1 MILQNEG
8 PSVHKLG
15 IEPRADPDESSVAM
29 EKKCCFVGVSLIK
42 GSFKAKT
49 GKNQVCKA
57 ISTSLKLRGLTHQR
71 KRFRA

>member
-42 GSFKAKT
+42 GSFQSQDWQKSSLQSYQHKLKAPWFDT
-49 GKNQVCKA
+49 STKA
-57 ISTSLKLRGLTHQR
+57 V
-71 KRFRA
+71 